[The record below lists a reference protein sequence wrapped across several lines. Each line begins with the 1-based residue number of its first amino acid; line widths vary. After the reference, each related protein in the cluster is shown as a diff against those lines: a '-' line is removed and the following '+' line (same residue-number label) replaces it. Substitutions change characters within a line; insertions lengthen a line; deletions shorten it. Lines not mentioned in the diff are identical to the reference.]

1 VTREDIVAL
10 LERRQQA
17 LARHD
22 TGALTAL
29 HTLDSTLESVMGPP
43 LCGRA
48 DIEQFYRRLFE
59 AFPDF
64 HYQPTEL
71 IVDGDRAVQVATF
84 EGTHS
89 GTFMGMPASGRR
101 VRVPG
106 VFLFTIQGSEI
117 ARLRSVYDF
126 TGLLVQAGVLRIK
139 PA

>member
-10 LERRQQA
+10 LDRRQQA

-22 TGALTAL
+22 ARALAAL
-29 HTLDSTLESVMGPP
+29 HTHDSTLESVMGPP
-43 LCGRA
+43 LSGRA

-64 HYQPTEL
+64 DFQPVEL
-71 IVDGDRAVQVATF
+71 IVDGSRAVQVATF

-89 GTFMGMPASGRR
+89 GTFMGMPATGRR

-106 VFLFTIQGSEI
+106 VFLFTIRDAEI

>member
-10 LERRQQA
+10 LERRQKA

-22 TGALTAL
+22 PGALAAL
-29 HTLDSTLESVMGPP
+29 HTADSTLESVMGPS
-43 LCGRA
+43 LSGRA

-71 IVDGDRAVQVATF
+71 IVDGARVVQVATF
-84 EGTHS
+84 DATHS
-89 GTFMGMPASGRR
+89 GTFMGMPPSGRR

-106 VFLFTIQGSEI
+106 VFLFTIRNHEI
-117 ARLRSVYDF
+117 ERLRSVYDF
-126 TGLLVQAGVLRIK
+126 TGLLVQAGVLRVK